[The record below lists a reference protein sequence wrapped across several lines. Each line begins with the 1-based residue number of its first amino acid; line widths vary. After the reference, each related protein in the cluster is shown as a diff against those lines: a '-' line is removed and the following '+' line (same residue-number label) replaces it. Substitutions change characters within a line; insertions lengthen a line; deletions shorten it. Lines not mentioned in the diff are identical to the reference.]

1 MLKAKTIYEIGFSR
15 SSIAASTLLVHPTL
29 ALPQADERLR
39 TRLLQLPPVP
49 ICPPAAAARPR
60 PSRCSS
66 SPRSCWPIRVRVEAI
81 DCILLCTRA
90 GSALVPGPPLVRGPL
105 TRSPPLTPLLRSHTH
120 SRCQVRAFAAS
131 EHGRPRGSAT
141 SARPGPLFTAAGL
154 GGLAAPAR
162 GGSLARRVAVARV

>member
-1 MLKAKTIYEIGFSR
+1 MKSVSVDFQSR
-15 SSIAASTLLVHPTL
+15 TAVHPTL
-29 ALPQADERLR
+29 ALPQADERWR
-39 TRLLQLPPVP
+39 TRLLHSSHPVP
-49 ICPPAAAARPR
+49 TCPPAAAARPR
-60 PSRCSS
+60 LSRCSS

-81 DCILLCTRA
+81 DCILLCTRT

-105 TRSPPLTPLLRSHTH
+105 THSPPLTPLLRSHTH